1 MTTIKEGEALIKHLK
16 RIEPDGLSDAELA
29 AFVALVLA
37 RTPRLLDEGTDDERC
52 EIPAE
57 DGAWRVFDPVNDW
70 NDFAELID
78 GEEVV
83 LGSHRRYAEDG
94 SQAGMWYS
102 AHAFL
107 SGTSVESLESMQE
120 AGCLAAARLAK
131 IRLGYQ
137 AVAHH
142 VPD

>member
-1 MTTIKEGEALIKHLK
+1 MTTIKEGEALTKHLK

-29 AFVALVLA
+29 ALVALVLA

-57 DGAWRVFDPVNDW
+57 DGTWRVFDPANDW
-70 NDFAELID
+70 ADFGELVN
-78 GEEVV
+78 GEEIV
-83 LGSHRRYAEDG
+83 LGSHRRYGDDG
-94 SQAGMWYS
+94 TQSGMWYS

-107 SGTSVESLESMQE
+107 SGTTVESLDSMLE
-120 AGCLAAARLAK
+120 AGCMAAARLAR

-137 AVAHH
+137 DVAHH